1 MQRKLVALVAVFAA
15 LPAAPA
21 QTEARPDAARR
32 RTPVVQ
38 VFERCRDAVVN
49 IATTRVQRARFLEST
64 SLWDEI
70 FGGGVPRTV
79 ERRVQSVG
87 SGVIVHPS
95 GYILTNAHVVAQTSD
110 VSVIFADERTLQA
123 RIIAV
128 NPEYDLAV
136 LKVESPQPLHTVQ
149 LGRSDD
155 ILIGETVV
163 AIGNPLGYQHTV
175 TAGIVS
181 ALNRELQFSPEVVYR
196 GLIQT
201 DAAINPGNSGGPLLN
216 ANAELIGIT
225 TAIRGDAQNVG
236 FAIPVDRVWEL
247 LPSLL
252 DIERR
257 ERVKFGLRLGGHNAE
272 VREVRPDSPAAR
284 AGLRP
289 NDRITHFDGAP
300 LTDTVDYYV
309 HLLEHRPGDTVVLR
323 YERDGRTGEAKVE
336 LQAIPPPDGTALAA
350 RLLGIKPIE
359 FRPETRRRYGLS
371 DEVGVLVDE
380 VIPRSPADRAGIESG
395 DVILRIDG
403 NNVPNLADL
412 GLVLESVLAGE
423 RVVVEGLRIRSDP
436 PFIWNVALRT
446 SRAP

>member
-21 QTEARPDAARR
+21 QTEARPDATRR

-336 LQAIPPPDGTALAA
+336 LQPIPPPDGTALAA